1 MSKVPPNQKNDIE
14 SVKNQILQEVDQR
27 ILEIV
32 PSLID
37 DATIP
42 QKVRALPDTEP
53 DEIIING
60 VDLLFLKNKEYVES
74 EPVEGLG
81 YPEFGEVLKTDGQG
95 NYTIKVGCKIVDEDE
110 SSEYWE
116 IEYSIVELT

>member
-1 MSKVPPNQKNDIE
+1 MSEIPPNQKNDIE
-14 SVKNQILQEVDQR
+14 LIKNQIIQELYQI

-37 DATIP
+37 DSIIP
-42 QKVRALPDTEP
+42 QKVKASSDIEP
-53 DEIIING
+53 DGIIVNG
-60 VDLLFLKNKEYVES
+60 VDLLFLKNKEYIES
-74 EPVEGLG
+74 DPVEGSG

-95 NYTIKVGCKIVDEDE
+95 NYTIKVGCKIVDDDE

-116 IEYSIVELT
+116 VEYSVVELT

>member
-1 MSKVPPNQKNDIE
+1 MSEVPPNQKNDIE
-14 SVKNQILQEVDQR
+14 LIKNQIIQELYQI

-37 DATIP
+37 DSIIP
-42 QKVRALPDTEP
+42 QKVKASSDIEP
-53 DEIIING
+53 DGIIVNG
-60 VDLLFLKNKEYVES
+60 VDLLFLKNKEYIES
-74 EPVEGLG
+74 DPVEGSG

-95 NYTIKVGCKIVDEDE
+95 NYTIKVGCKIVDDDE

-116 IEYSIVELT
+116 VEYSVVELT

>member
-37 DATIP
+37 ASTIS
-42 QKVRALPDTEP
+42 QKVRAVPDTEP
-53 DEIIING
+53 DEIIVNG
-60 VDLLFLKNKEYVES
+60 IDLLFLKNKEYVES
-74 EPVEGLG
+74 EPVEGSG

-95 NYTIKVGCKIVDEDE
+95 NYTIKVGCKIVDDEE